1 MESAWMEEPP
11 PLVLPPLPS
20 PLPPPDNL
28 FEVCG
33 ALPAGID
40 AGEQLHQLPCIG
52 LLLSAGAVGQLRRQ
66 GVKEGPRGPEVRES
80 VGKVWGE
87 SCAARECRRES
98 PRGPAV
104 GGSVGGKEEGAV

>member
-1 MESAWMEEPP
+1 MEEPP

-52 LLLSAGAVGQLRRQ
+52 LLLPAGAVGQLCRQ
-66 GVKEGPRGPEVRES
+66 GVQEGPRGPEVWGS
-80 VGKVWGE
+80 VGKCERRVMRRRRVHVALRYGEVWGKWE
-87 SCAARECRRES
+87 PYER
-98 PRGPAV
+98 
-104 GGSVGGKEEGAV
+104 